1 MAKPGTAGSSAANDG
16 GGSAA
21 NGGVSVTNGG
31 GSAANGGGSAANGG
45 GSAANGGGAT
55 EGPAPAARI
64 TCSVSSF
71 PLPRV
76 TGSRSHLKGTPIFG
90 LFM

>member
-1 MAKPGTAGSSAANDG
+1 MAKHGNSGGSAANDG

-21 NGGVSVTNGG
+21 NDGGT
-31 GSAANGGGSAANGG
+31 AANGGS
-45 GSAANGGGAT
+45 SAANGGGAT

-64 TCSVSSF
+64 TFSVSSF

-90 LFM
+90 LVRHSANIWGSG